1 VIVASPL
8 FQSFADFGQRAKVEP
23 RRSPRL
29 RTFTPEVGKK
39 GTRDLSKK
47 GGDKIMKVVSI
58 VPILRAHYSNARPR
72 ADSAAGRGR
81 GGFGQLRTRAVDGRP
96 PRWSTDSHIVELA
109 RIGTSHRT
117 GVPF

>member
-1 VIVASPL
+1 LV
-8 FQSFADFGQRAKVEP
+8 QREKAEP
-23 RRSPRL
+23 RISPKL
-29 RTFTPEVGKK
+29 RTFAQKVGRER
-39 GTRDLSKK
+39 TREISKK
-47 GGDKIMKVVSI
+47 GGDKIMKVVPI

-81 GGFGQLRTRAVDGRP
+81 GGLGQLRIRAVDGRP